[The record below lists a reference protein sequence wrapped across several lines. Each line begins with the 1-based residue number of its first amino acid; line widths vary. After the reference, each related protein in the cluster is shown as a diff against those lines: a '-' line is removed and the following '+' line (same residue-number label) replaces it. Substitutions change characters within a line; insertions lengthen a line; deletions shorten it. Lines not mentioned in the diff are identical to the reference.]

1 MNTRQAPARQQDH
14 SRPRTARRA
23 AIAAG
28 GLLLAAGL
36 EMVTYPR
43 WRTWCLTWGATP
55 GEAAGALPGDELLPE
70 PGIVSTRAI
79 RVDAPPSAIWP
90 WLVQMGPGRGGAY
103 TYDWIENLFGLGMHS
118 ADEVLP
124 QFQDLKVGDAQ
135 QLGRRGPTLRMALLE
150 PREFLVLRS
159 DDGNWV
165 WAFTLAA
172 DGTGTRL
179 ISRNR
184 IATPGASRLARALT
198 RYLMEPGSLIMER
211 KMLLG
216 IKQRAEGLARPGREA
231 G

>member
-1 MNTRQAPARQQDH
+1 MNTRQAPAGQQDRR
-14 SRPRTARRA
+14 RPRAARRA

-36 EMVTYPR
+36 EVITYPR
-43 WRTWCLTWGATP
+43 WRAWCLTWGATP

-124 QFQDLKVGDAQ
+124 SSRTSRSATRSSWAGG
-135 QLGRRGPTLRMALLE
+135 GRRCGRPSWSRGNSSSCAPTTATGCG
-150 PREFLVLRS
+150 RS
-159 DDGNWV
+159 RWPPT
-165 WAFTLAA
+165 APA
-172 DGTGTRL
+172 
-179 ISRNR
+179 
-184 IATPGASRLARALT
+184 PG
-198 RYLMEPGSLIMER
+198 
-211 KMLLG
+211 
-216 IKQRAEGLARPGREA
+216 
-231 G
+231 